1 MTGRRAESAH
11 AEGTSSG
18 MDSVRHLQPAGTLAD
33 DESPLARARLH
44 RQLTIDEAAR
54 RAGVAAEEVQWLE
67 EGRLYRFPSPD
78 RALLVTVLVA
88 TALGIDHREA
98 LELAGLPVPPKPLGS
113 NPWLRLGAV
122 AAIGALVAAAALAVV
137 LAMSGS
143 STPAKTTA
151 ATAALPAPWTI
162 KVVVLNGSGD
172 IVFTRSIAS
181 RIQGLSYRVVH
192 VGRASTFTYPQTE
205 VFYPPGGEAIGL
217 RLAKQLGAPLQPLPG
232 GKDARRLVVI
242 VGPKKGPG

>member
-1 MTGRRAESAH
+1 
-11 AEGTSSG
+11 
-18 MDSVRHLQPAGTLAD
+18 MDSVRHLQPAGKPAD

-88 TALGIDHREA
+88 TALGVDHREA
-98 LELAGLPVPPKPLGS
+98 LELAGLPVPPKPLEA
-113 NPWLRLGAV
+113 NPWLRIGAV
-122 AAIGALVAAAALAVV
+122 AAIGALVVAAALAVV

-143 STPAKTTA
+143 STPAARTTPA
-151 ATAALPAPWTI
+151 VAALPAPWTV

-172 IVFTRSIAS
+172 IVFTRSVAS
-181 RIQGLSYRVVH
+181 RIQALSYKVID
-192 VGRASTFTYPQTE
+192 VGRASTFTYTQTE
-205 VFYPPGGEAIGL
+205 VYYPPGGEAIGL

-232 GKDARRLVVI
+232 GKDPRRLVVI

>member
-1 MTGRRAESAH
+1 MTGRRAGWAR
-11 AEGTSSG
+11 AERRSSG
-18 MDSVRHLQPAGTLAD
+18 MDSVRHLQPAGTSAD

-44 RQLTIDEAAR
+44 RQLTVDEAAR

-98 LELAGLPVPPKPLGS
+98 LELAGLPVPPKPLEA

-122 AAIGALVAAAALAVV
+122 AAIGALVVAAALAVV

-143 STPAKTTA
+143 STPPPSPRQPPPRCLRRGRSRSSCSTGA
-151 ATAALPAPWTI
+151 ATSSSRARSPARSRP
-162 KVVVLNGSGD
+162 SP
-172 IVFTRSIAS
+172 TRSSTSAAPRPSRTRRRRCTTRRAARRSACAS
-181 RIQGLSYRVVH
+181 RSSSAHRCSPSPAARI
-192 VGRASTFTYPQTE
+192 RAGSS
-205 VFYPPGGEAIGL
+205 
-217 RLAKQLGAPLQPLPG
+217 
-232 GKDARRLVVI
+232 
-242 VGPKKGPG
+242 